1 MTKKKIKVLDIIPES
16 NENDTINDDVEAVK
30 ETESVIETETKSEE
44 KVEEIVTEPTQEKQ
58 EPIQET
64 PTEII
69 DKEEETTKTREQQ
82 LRQCPK
88 CQKWLT
94 PKTLKYF
101 HECTKND
108 TVKAKRR
115 PHKKVIEVKK
125 NDDERPT
132 FSEDIEDTPPM
143 VQPPPMPVKLMRQ
156 TNQIVEQ
163 GEKFLKSINTDKIDY
178 KPPVEVSYED
188 MRRERIKQ
196 RIQQRSIKMTSL
208 FANAI

>member
-1 MTKKKIKVLDIIPES
+1 MPRKIKVLDITPEN
-16 NENDTINDDVEAVK
+16 NENTPINDDVEAVK
-30 ETESVIETETKSEE
+30 ETEPIEEKQEKQEE
-44 KVEEIVTEPTQEKQ
+44 KVEEIVTDPTQEKQ
-58 EPIQET
+58 EQIQET

-88 CQKWLT
+88 CLKWLT

-115 PHKKVIEVKK
+115 PKKVIEVK
-125 NDDERPT
+125 
-132 FSEDIEDTPPM
+132 DIED
-143 VQPPPMPVKLMRQ
+143 PPPIPVKLERQ

-163 GEKFLKSINTDKIDY
+163 GEKFLKSLNTNKIDY
-178 KPPVEVSYED
+178 TPPVEVSYED

-196 RIQQRSIKMTSL
+196 RIQQRSVKMTSL

>member
-1 MTKKKIKVLDIIPES
+1 MPRKIKVLDIIPES

-30 ETESVIETETKSEE
+30 ETEPIEE
-44 KVEEIVTEPTQEKQ
+44 KQEKQ
-58 EPIQET
+58 EEIVEEQPEQPQPQEIQET

-94 PKTLKYF
+94 PKTLRYF

-115 PHKKVIEVKK
+115 PHKKVIEVKDIEVK
-125 NDDERPT
+125 
-132 FSEDIEDTPPM
+132 DIED
-143 VQPPPMPVKLMRQ
+143 PPPMPVKQMRQ
-156 TNQIVEQ
+156 TNQIVEPSTP
-163 GEKFLKSINTDKIDY
+163 KLPKKIDY
-178 KPPVEVSYED
+178 TPPVEVSYED

-196 RIQQRSIKMTSL
+196 RIQQRSIKMTGL

>member
-1 MTKKKIKVLDIIPES
+1 MPRKIKVLDITPEN
-16 NENDTINDDVEAVK
+16 NENTPINDDVEAVK
-30 ETESVIETETKSEE
+30 ETEPIEEKQEKQEE
-44 KVEEIVTEPTQEKQ
+44 KVEEIVTDPTQEKQ
-58 EPIQET
+58 EQIQET

-88 CQKWLT
+88 CLKWLT

-115 PHKKVIEVKK
+115 PKKVIEVKDI
-125 NDDERPT
+125 DD
-132 FSEDIEDTPPM
+132 
-143 VQPPPMPVKLMRQ
+143 PPPIPVKLERQ

-163 GEKFLKSINTDKIDY
+163 GEKFLKSLNTNKIDY
-178 KPPVEVSYED
+178 TPPVEVSYED

-196 RIQQRSIKMTSL
+196 RIQQRSVKMTSL

>member
-30 ETESVIETETKSEE
+30 ETEPIEE
-44 KVEEIVTEPTQEKQ
+44 KQEKQ
-58 EPIQET
+58 EEIVEEPQEQPQPQEIQET
-64 PTEII
+64 PTEIV
-69 DKEEETTKTREQQ
+69 EETTKTREQQ

-94 PKTLKYF
+94 PKTLRYF

-143 VQPPPMPVKLMRQ
+143 VQPPPMPVKLVRQ

>member
-1 MTKKKIKVLDIIPES
+1 MPRKIKVLDITPEN
-16 NENDTINDDVEAVK
+16 NENTPINDDVEAVK
-30 ETESVIETETKSEE
+30 ETEPIEEKQEKQEE
-44 KVEEIVTEPTQEKQ
+44 KVEEIVTDPTQEKQ
-58 EPIQET
+58 EQIQET

-88 CQKWLT
+88 CLKWLT

-115 PHKKVIEVKK
+115 PKKVIEVKDIEVK
-125 NDDERPT
+125 
-132 FSEDIEDTPPM
+132 DIED
-143 VQPPPMPVKLMRQ
+143 PPPMPVKLMRQ

-163 GEKFLKSINTDKIDY
+163 GEKFLKSLNTDKIDY
-178 KPPVEVSYED
+178 TPPVEVSYED

-196 RIQQRSIKMTSL
+196 RIQQRSVKMTSL

>member
-1 MTKKKIKVLDIIPES
+1 MPRKIKVLDITPEN
-16 NENDTINDDVEAVK
+16 NENTPINDDVEAVK
-30 ETESVIETETKSEE
+30 ETEPIEEKQEKQEE
-44 KVEEIVTEPTQEKQ
+44 KVEEIVTDPTQEKQ
-58 EPIQET
+58 EQIQET

-88 CQKWLT
+88 CLKWLT

-115 PHKKVIEVKK
+115 PKKVIEVK
-125 NDDERPT
+125 
-132 FSEDIEDTPPM
+132 DIEDTPPI
-143 VQPPPMPVKLMRQ
+143 PVKLERQ

-163 GEKFLKSINTDKIDY
+163 GEKFLKSLNTNKIDY
-178 KPPVEVSYED
+178 TPPVEISYED

-196 RIQQRSIKMTSL
+196 RIQQRSVKMTSL